1 MHKATKRFW
10 SCLNAL
16 PKQVQ
21 KIAEKNFK
29 LLKENPRHPS
39 LHFKT
44 IGKLWSARVGLNH
57 RALAVKTDDDFIW
70 VWIGTHEEY
79 ERLIQNQ
86 T

>member
-16 PKQVQ
+16 PKLVQ

>member
-10 SCLNAL
+10 LCLHAL
-16 PKQVQ
+16 PKPIQE
-21 KIAEKNFK
+21 IADKNFK

-39 LHFKT
+39 LHFKMT
-44 IGKLWSARVGLNH
+44 GKLWSARVGLNH
-57 RALAVKTDDDFIW
+57 RALAVKQGNDYVW
-70 VWIGTHEEY
+70 VWIGSHEEY